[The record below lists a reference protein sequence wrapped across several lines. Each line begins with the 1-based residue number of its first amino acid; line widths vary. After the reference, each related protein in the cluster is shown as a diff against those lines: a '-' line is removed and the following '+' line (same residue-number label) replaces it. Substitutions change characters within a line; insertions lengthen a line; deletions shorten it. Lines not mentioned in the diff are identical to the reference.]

1 MDKPVKPTRNKI
13 KDGTSC
19 AQPSFAIY
27 ITHDDGYILR
37 VFDSFYAL
45 SFKIYVTVFMLFNAT
60 AWNAI
65 KYASVTWSQSIRSVA
80 RLDLQMF
87 LSALRLNYWDGQ
99 MMFIYFRP
107 MPKW

>member
-1 MDKPVKPTRNKI
+1 MRTTFSYNLHYPWRWVYSTSI
-13 KDGTSC
+13 WQKDS
-19 AQPSFAIY
+19 
-27 ITHDDGYILR
+27 L
-37 VFDSFYAL
+37 YAL

-65 KYASVTWSQSIRSVA
+65 EYASVTWSQSIRSVA
-80 RLDLQMF
+80 RLDRQMY
-87 LSALRLNYWDGQ
+87 LSALRLDYWDGQ